1 MVETKRDIFS
11 EKPCA
16 VIWNPNLVGLMEW
29 MRPAWRAVYV
39 NSDRWSLMVCTN
51 KLLRLQSRGD
61 LEKMQSICLQ
71 IALIMRKS
79 RTCRHMASKI

>member
-1 MVETKRDIFS
+1 MAATMVETKRDIFS

-51 KLLRLQSRGD
+51 KLFRLQSRGD
-61 LEKMQSICLQ
+61 LEKMQSIINMFSDRINYEKGSYL
-71 IALIMRKS
+71 
-79 RTCRHMASKI
+79 